1 MKTMVH
7 FESGGT
13 AYCLPVD
20 AARGVRPATGLVRL
34 PAPGTDVAGIVP
46 GDPPLTVIAPLGGG
60 GNQVLVVE
68 SLGKTFGLLVD
79 SVTGL
84 RRVADAEI
92 RTAPD
97 GQERALVCGTITNGE
112 ELVMVTDPAALAGR
126 L

>member
-20 AARGVRPATGLVRL
+20 AARGVRPATGLVAL

>member
-1 MKTMVH
+1 
-7 FESGGT
+7 
-13 AYCLPVD
+13 
-20 AARGVRPATGLVRL
+20 
-34 PAPGTDVAGIVP
+34 
-46 GDPPLTVIAPLGGG
+46 
-60 GNQVLVVE
+60 VLVVE

>member
-20 AARGVRPATGLVRL
+20 AARGVRPATGLVPL

>member
-20 AARGVRPATGLVRL
+20 AARGVRPATGLVPL

-97 GQERALVCGTITNGE
+97 GQERPLVCGTITNGE